1 LRRLRLIAAFAD
13 LSIEVRRVL
22 LTRPSWSATVFGLS
36 VVDMFLTILS
46 IDLIS
51 RCVGIDLSYTRWLA
65 IMPPVAIFQ
74 LLPVSL
80 GGWGVREAGLV
91 IFLGAL
97 GIPGET
103 ALAASLCI
111 GLSQILVGLPGGLI
125 WLSNWDIGSGGL
137 RSTVAGD
144 LMMRLKQAF
153 SPK

>member
-1 LRRLRLIAAFAD
+1 
-13 LSIEVRRVL
+13 
-22 LTRPSWSATVFGLS
+22 
-36 VVDMFLTILS
+36 
-46 IDLIS
+46 
-51 RCVGIDLSYTRWLA
+51 
-65 IMPPVAIFQ
+65 MPPVAIFQ

-80 GGWGVREAGLV
+80 GGWGVREAALV

-125 WLSNWDIGSGGL
+125 WLSNWDFGRWSAID
-137 RSTVAGD
+137 RRGD